1 MIINKILG
9 RHIMLY
15 ESEKEANDDKKG
27 FTYMIGNIN
36 AAIKAGIITELES
49 VEDLE
54 PHEIID
60 ISNQL
65 TAALNK
71 SIKPDTKN

>member
-1 MIINKILG
+1 
-9 RHIMLY
+9 MLY